1 MGQVMPSGH
10 WAEQATRT
18 VPVARLRGFR
28 PVGSVLNRNFFS
40 IYLGLN
46 SNSIFANLYL
56 KVHLGP

>member
-1 MGQVMPSGH
+1 
-10 WAEQATRT
+10 
-18 VPVARLRGFR
+18 VARLRGFR